1 VDFLVKNGKE
11 NLLIAGLICL
21 VFGAFLTVG
30 GIYAMGATIGVG
42 GLVLFIVGMS
52 VNTERTMSPEEI
64 ENWTPAAEK
73 LPDAG
78 RVMYRVDTT
87 LDEPK
92 RSSILCG
99 PCGTVTLVDGPKP
112 IGFICP
118 ACSTQLWQ
126 EEE

>member
-1 VDFLVKNGKE
+1 MKNGKE

-30 GIYAMGATIGVG
+30 GIYSMGATIGVG

-52 VNTERTMSPEEI
+52 VNTERSMSPEEI
-64 ENWTPAAEK
+64 ENWIPSEEK

-99 PCGTVTLVDGPKP
+99 PCGTVTELEGGRPST
-112 IGFICP
+112 FTCP
-118 ACSTQLWQ
+118 ACNVFLYED